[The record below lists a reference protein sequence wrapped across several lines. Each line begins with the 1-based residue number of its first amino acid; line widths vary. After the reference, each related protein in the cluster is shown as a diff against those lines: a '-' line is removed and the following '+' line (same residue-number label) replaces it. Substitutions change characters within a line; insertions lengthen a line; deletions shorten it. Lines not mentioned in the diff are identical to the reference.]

1 MNDYS
6 QEQDHDHDVAGVN
19 TIGEK
24 THKTQNNVNTLN
36 SNYEGMV
43 YKFSLL

>member
-6 QEQDHDHDVAGVN
+6 QEQDQDHEVAGVN
-19 TIGEK
+19 TICEN
-24 THKTQNNVNTLN
+24 THKTQNNV
-36 SNYEGMV
+36 SNFEGMV